1 MWRIVNIFEPKA
13 IWLIERPK
21 YQDTTNSP
29 FPAAVIMHGIHP
41 RGNSGTT
48 LRRSWHKVLSYTNKW
63 NNNHRSVKWG
73 MNLRSFWGFITD
85 SYCVDV
91 QQHTIRPQEISYFG
105 CCWRLSEKL
114 RWILHVVH
122 LWVFVEFLLW
132 CTVLMKLRSLDKQP
146 ILSSW
151 WPAAAFASLVFYF
164 FFFCCLLAWSKL
176 SFVFYLFHICFLLF
190 FTEGLEMTELWF
202 QSATWTFGVGRRYI
216 PLTNTQ
222 QLYPG
227 PVGSDTLTITERP
240 VQSG

>member
-91 QQHTIRPQEISYFG
+91 QYVHRRF
-105 CCWRLSEKL
+105 L
-114 RWILHVVH
+114 ILVVVGGYQRNWDEYYT
-122 LWVFVEFLLW
+122 LCICESLLNFFLW
-132 CTVLMKLRSLDKQP
+132 CTVLMKLCSLDKQP

-164 FFFCCLLAWSKL
+164 FSFFCFVLL
-176 SFVFYLFHICFLLF
+176 VGLF
-190 FTEGLEMTELWF
+190 F
-202 QSATWTFGVGRRYI
+202 
-216 PLTNTQ
+216 
-222 QLYPG
+222 
-227 PVGSDTLTITERP
+227 
-240 VQSG
+240 

>member
-1 MWRIVNIFEPKA
+1 
-13 IWLIERPK
+13 
-21 YQDTTNSP
+21 
-29 FPAAVIMHGIHP
+29 MHGIHP

-48 LRRSWHKVLSYTNKW
+48 LRRSWHKVLSYKNKW

-164 FFFCCLLAWSKL
+164 FSFFCFVLLVGLFFFVVCWLGPNFLL
-176 SFVFYLFHICFLLF
+176 SFIYFIFVFFYF
-190 FTEGLEMTELWF
+190 
-202 QSATWTFGVGRRYI
+202 SRR
-216 PLTNTQ
+216 
-222 QLYPG
+222 G
-227 PVGSDTLTITERP
+227 
-240 VQSG
+240 